1 MRTQW
6 RRRRRCSTPS
16 PARSTYDRESCPGRA
31 PPASAAFFGRPQK
44 YQQAPTPMAAALAI
58 ELTQAERGRLITARR
73 KRIQTSAV
81 KQRVRET
88 CSVPGPAD
96 GSDTGARSPAGCA
109 RFSVL
114 DFLLAAQSAAATT
127 IP

>member
-1 MRTQW
+1 
-6 RRRRRCSTPS
+6 
-16 PARSTYDRESCPGRA
+16 
-31 PPASAAFFGRPQK
+31 
-44 YQQAPTPMAAALAI
+44 MAAALAI

-73 KRIQTSAV
+73 KRIQTSAA